1 MGFSHEHRFK
11 KRHDIHY
18 SYNMNIKAIMD
29 YTDEPEAVLQA
40 IYDEEYAKTHRNRIA
55 MGAVFAYLNRKQLL
69 KNKCEGDTNGLV
81 VS

>member
-18 SYNMNIKAIMD
+18 SYNMNIKAILD
-29 YTDEPEAVLQA
+29 YTDEPEVVLQT

-55 MGAVFAYLNRKQLL
+55 INAVFAHLNRIQLI
-69 KNKCEGDTNGLV
+69 KNKSGKEVNGLV
-81 VS
+81 SN